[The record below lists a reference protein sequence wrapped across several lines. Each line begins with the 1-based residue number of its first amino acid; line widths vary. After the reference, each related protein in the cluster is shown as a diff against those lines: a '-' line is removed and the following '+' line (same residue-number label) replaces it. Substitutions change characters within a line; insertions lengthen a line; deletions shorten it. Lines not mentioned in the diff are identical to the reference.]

1 MEKSDNEIIQKA
13 KINPRIFEE
22 IYKKYADKVY
32 RYFWYRTGH
41 QKDTAEDLTQETF
54 LRAFKHLAHFQNRG
68 YSYLSYLL
76 AIAHNVLANYYRSHK
91 MIPLSAFEGID
102 IPFPEEITSYLEKK
116 ITIEQ
121 LQKALNTL
129 SAAEKE
135 ITLMRYRDEMSIKEI
150 SKITGKSENA
160 VKLILS
166 RARKKLISHSY
177 LQNLLSR

>member
-1 MEKSDNEIIQKA
+1 MEKPDNEIIQRA
-13 KINPRIFEE
+13 KINSQIFEE
-22 IYKKYADKVY
+22 IYKKYADKIY
-32 RYFWYRTGH
+32 NYFWYRVGH

-54 LRAFKHLAHFQNRG
+54 LRAFKHLARFQNRG

-76 AIAHNVLANYYRSHK
+76 AIAHNVLVNYYRSHK
-91 MIPLSAFEGID
+91 LIPLSVFEGID
-102 IPFPEEITSYLEKK
+102 IPVPEEITNYLENK

-121 LQKALNTL
+121 LKEALNTL
-129 SAAEKE
+129 SGAEKE

-166 RARKKLISHSY
+166 RARKKLVSHPY
-177 LQNLLSR
+177 LRNLIFR